1 MALLAIGW
9 NRVVV
14 IDWNAWSSSIGTPG
28 RHHPV
33 RARPGL
39 ALVVLFGL
47 GVFVL
52 DMRG

>member
-1 MALLAIGW
+1 MKITPAAGCIAAAGVCALGVPAAAL
-9 NRVVV
+9 
-14 IDWNAWSSSIGTPG
+14 S
-28 RHHPV
+28 
-33 RARPGL
+33 RPGL